1 MQDFIQLVLTGLTV
15 GVIYAGIA
23 VAYSTIY
30 SATGIINFALGAQA
44 MLAGYMAY
52 VWFPGVPFVVRAFA
66 AVCFGALFSAA
77 AWHLVYRFIYARHGA
92 LPTVIASFSM
102 SIAIQEIV
110 RIFAT
115 ADVRRADSP
124 FGETVWRFD
133 MVSVTAHMVGVLI
146 VGAVLFVVIA
156 AAFQSRWA
164 LMAKAV
170 FQDAM
175 MARAMGIRTQ
185 RVVMAIFLISGA
197 CAAIAGVLLAPLVSV
212 SPFSGLT
219 VALIGFVGAAL
230 GGLENVEAAAA
241 GGLVLGVIQAL
252 FAGYASSDFT
262 NAFVFGLLVIVL
274 VIRPSGLLSRRRLV
288 RV

>member
-1 MQDFIQLVLTGLTV
+1 MQDFIQLLLTGITV

-30 SATGIINFALGAQA
+30 SATGIINFGLGAQT

-52 VWFPGVPFVVRAFA
+52 VWFPTVPFVVRALA
-66 AVCFGALFSAA
+66 AILFGALFSAA
-77 AWHLVYRFIYARHGA
+77 AWQFVYRFIFVRHGA

-102 SIAIQEIV
+102 SIALQEIV
-110 RIFAT
+110 RIFSS

-124 FGETVWRFD
+124 FGEFVLRFD
-133 MVSVTAHMVGVLI
+133 TVSITAQMLGVLA
-146 VGAVLFVVIA
+146 VGIVLFTFIA
-156 AAFQSRWA
+156 IGFQSRWA

-170 FQDAM
+170 FQDTM
-175 MARAMGIRTQ
+175 MSKAMGIRTQ

-197 CAAIAGVLLAPLVSV
+197 CAAVAGVLLAPLVSV

-241 GGLVLGVIQAL
+241 GGLVLGVAQSL

-262 NAFVFGLLVIVL
+262 NAFVFGLLAVVL
-274 VIRPSGLLSRRRLV
+274 VISPTGLMSRRRLV

>member
-23 VAYSTIY
+23 VSYSSIY

-52 VWFPGVPFVVRAFA
+52 VWFPGMPFIARALA
-66 AVCFGALFSAA
+66 AVIFGAAFSAA
-77 AWHLVYRFIYARHGA
+77 AWQYVYRFIYARHGA

-110 RIFAT
+110 RIFAS

-124 FGETVWRFD
+124 FGEAVWRFD
-133 MVSVTAHMVGVLI
+133 MVSITAHMAGVLA
-146 VGAVLFVVIA
+146 VGTLLLLGIA
-156 AAFQSRWA
+156 IAFQSRWA

-170 FQDAM
+170 FQDPM
-175 MARAMGIRTQ
+175 MSRALGIRTQ
-185 RVVMAIFLISGA
+185 RVVMAIFLISGG
-197 CAAIAGVLLAPLVSV
+197 CAAISGILLAPLVSV

-219 VALIGFVGAAL
+219 VALVGFVGAAL
-230 GGLENVEAAAA
+230 GGLENIEAAAA
-241 GGLVLGVIQAL
+241 GGLLLGVVQSL

-262 NAFVFGLLVIVL
+262 NAFVFGLLVVVL
-274 VIRPSGLLSRRRLV
+274 VIRPSGLLSARRLM